1 MYTGV
6 VPVLTK
12 GSFATFFG
20 GQDVI
25 QEIEKNNN
33 VDSHP
38 SYVIP
43 LFFII
48 SSLFQ
53 MLMYLYKRIRSSR
66 LTNIHS
72 YLSLLKKSLGR
83 HYPWKLPPA
92 AFNDFILSGERVEP
106 VRPGGAD
113 NHLHSLLLRG
123 RVSLRRHPGRGLQ
136 PASSGAGHFP
146 TDSSHGVLCLVFADD
161 CLYNSPLR
169 KKSSFKVC
177 I

>member
-1 MYTGV
+1 M
-6 VPVLTK
+6 PVLTK

-25 QEIEKNNN
+25 QEIEKNNK

-53 MLMYLYKRIRSSR
+53 MFMYLYKRIRSSR

-83 HYPWKLPPA
+83 H
-92 AFNDFILSGERVEP
+92 
-106 VRPGGAD
+106 
-113 NHLHSLLLRG
+113 
-123 RVSLRRHPGRGLQ
+123 
-136 PASSGAGHFP
+136 
-146 TDSSHGVLCLVFADD
+146 
-161 CLYNSPLR
+161 
-169 KKSSFKVC
+169 
-177 I
+177 